1 MRTECSHRS
10 KNASEHFPLVS
21 VIAPI
26 YNVERYLDQCL
37 SSIRSQIHQ
46 NLEIIC
52 LNDGSTDNSLE
63 IIQKHAAEDDRI
75 IIVDKKNE
83 GYGASCNRGISLAK
97 GEWIAIVEPDDWI
110 ESGMYAD
117 MLAFERSTG
126 APCDI
131 VKTPYWRI
139 IAADTPDQRKVNCS
153 YRRRINPAR
162 QPFTLAEAPRLIRHH
177 PSIWSALYR
186 ASFLKENDIRFHEI
200 PGAGWADNPFMADT
214 LLRAERIAYL
224 DTPYYCY
231 REETPEQEEASIK
244 RNPLLPIDRWND
256 VEDVV
261 EELEVHDQRVVEEI
275 YHRGLNNL
283 ELVISHVG
291 RTDEV
296 VAAAKSALARME
308 SDLVFESSAIS
319 PSCKRLYADIL
330 GIECPPIDELQ
341 WKKKLIGELI
351 YTLRNTGL
359 RHTLQAVK
367 QRL

>member
-1 MRTECSHRS
+1 MQQNDNSHTA
-10 KNASEHFPLVS
+10 KMGAVS
-21 VIAPI
+21 VIVPI
-26 YNVERYLDQCL
+26 FNAERYLDQCL
-37 SSIRSQIHQ
+37 NSIQFQTHR

-52 LNDGSTDNSLE
+52 LNDGSTDDSLG
-63 IIQKHAAEDDRI
+63 IIQNHANDDDRI

-83 GYGASCNRGISLAK
+83 GYGASCNRGIALAK
-97 GEWIAIVEPDDWI
+97 GEWIAVVEPDDWI
-110 ESGMYAD
+110 EPKMYAD
-117 MLAFERSTG
+117 MLAFERSLD

-131 VKTPYWRI
+131 IKTPYWRI

-153 YRRRINPAR
+153 YRRRVKPAQ
-162 QPFTLAEAPRLIRHH
+162 QPFALAEAPHLIRHH

-186 ASFLKENDIRFHEI
+186 ASFLKEQNIRFHEI

-231 REETPEQEEASIK
+231 REETPEQEATSIK
-244 RNPLLPIDRWND
+244 KNPLLPIDRWND
-256 VEDVV
+256 IEDAV
-261 EELEVHDQRVVEEI
+261 EELKINDRRVVEEI

-291 RTDEV
+291 KTNEV
-296 VAAAKSALARME
+296 VAAARNALTRMRP
-308 SDLVFESSAIS
+308 DLVFESSVIS

-330 GIECPPIDELQ
+330 GIECPPINEFQ
-341 WKKKLIGELI
+341 WKKKLVGELF
-351 YTLRNTGL
+351 YTLRNAGM
-359 RHTLQAVK
+359 RHTLHTVK